1 MDQDGI
7 PSFVWTLIGV
17 AIVLAVV
24 VGILMIVVALLLGM
38 F

>member
-1 MDQDGI
+1 MEEGV

-24 VGILMIVVALLLGM
+24 VGMLMLVVALLLAM
-38 F
+38 L